1 MVIALRAP
9 ILAPVNTIRMEI
21 TAIRRQKRRE
31 DRVTV
36 HLEGEHRVILSVEIV
51 ARAGL
56 RRGISITA
64 EQLASLVEEDSE
76 IRAREAALRLLG
88 HRARS
93 RAGLRRS
100 LARRGFEAAA
110 VDACVARLES
120 AGLLD
125 DRAFATAFVAE
136 RVRTRPRG
144 IQGLR
149 ADLNARGIDHDTAVG
164 VITEVLAESGASEL
178 DLAVDAARKFRRK
191 AGEAPVAT
199 RRRLQGYLARRGF
212 SAETISR
219 YVTRWKAGGPES
231 N

>member
-1 MVIALRAP
+1 
-9 ILAPVNTIRMEI
+9 MEI
-21 TAIRRQKRRE
+21 TAIQRRKRRT
-31 DRVTV
+31 DQVMV
-36 HLEGEHRVILSVEIV
+36 HLEDEHRVVLSAEVV
-51 ARAGL
+51 TRAGL
-56 RRGISITA
+56 RRGISITTD
-64 EQLASLVEEDSE
+64 QLASLIEEDSE

-100 LARRGFEAAA
+100 LARKGFEPAT

-120 AGLLD
+120 TGLLD
-125 DRAFATAFVAE
+125 DRAFATAFVTE
-136 RVRTRPRG
+136 RMRTRPRG

-149 ADLNARGIDHDTAVG
+149 ADLNARGIDTDTATG
-164 VITEVLAESGASEL
+164 AITEVLAATGASEM
-178 DLAVDAARKFRRK
+178 DLAAAAARKFRRK
-191 AGEAPVAT
+191 VGEAPIAT

-219 YVTRWKAGGPES
+219 YVTRWKAGGTES